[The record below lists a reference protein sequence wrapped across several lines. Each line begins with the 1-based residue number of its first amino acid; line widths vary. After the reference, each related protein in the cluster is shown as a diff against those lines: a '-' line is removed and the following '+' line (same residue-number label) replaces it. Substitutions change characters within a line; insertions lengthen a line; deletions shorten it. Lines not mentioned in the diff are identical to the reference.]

1 MKEFTKTFS
10 AKKANFFTTG
20 QATTIAGATT
30 LKAATTTTSK
40 VTTTTA
46 ATEIKQAAIQH
57 SQQLK

>member
-1 MKEFTKTFS
+1 MKQFTKTFS

-30 LKAATTTTSK
+30 LKAATTSK

>member
-1 MKEFTKTFS
+1 MKQFTKTFS

-30 LKAATTTTSK
+30 LKAATTSK

-46 ATEIKQAAIQH
+46 ETEIKQAAIQH

>member
-1 MKEFTKTFS
+1 MKQFTKTFS

-30 LKAATTTTSK
+30 LEAATTSK